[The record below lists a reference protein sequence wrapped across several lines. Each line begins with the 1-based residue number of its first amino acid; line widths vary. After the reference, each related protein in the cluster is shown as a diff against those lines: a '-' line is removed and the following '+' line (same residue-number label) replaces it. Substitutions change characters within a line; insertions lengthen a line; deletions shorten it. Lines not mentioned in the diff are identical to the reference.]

1 MKVAFA
7 VGVAVAACAFAA
19 TARADGD
26 PASDYLLA
34 SNVFLP
40 FDAKFPAKQQAQLVG
55 LVDAANKAGFKIR
68 VALIWSSYDMGSV
81 TVLWQKPKTYARFL
95 GEELSFLYK
104 QRVLIVMPNGF
115 GFSWRTHPSTAE
127 YAILE
132 KIPIP
137 SGAAGLVDAAQT
149 AVQQLAAANGV
160 HVSPPARMR
169 SPAQRNAH
177 DRLIIILASL
187 GAAALAIVLRFALS
201 AWRRRRSPTS
211 RRSRRP

>member
-1 MKVAFA
+1 MKFSLAVAA
-7 VGVAVAACAFAA
+7 AVAACAFAG

-40 FDAKFPAKQQAQLVG
+40 FDAKFPSKQQAQLVG
-55 LVDAANKAGFKIR
+55 LVGAANKAGFNIR

-81 TVLWQKPKTYARFL
+81 TVLWKKPRTYARFL

-104 QRVLIVMPNGF
+104 QRLLVVMPNGF
-115 GFSWRTHPSTAE
+115 GFSWRKHPSDAE
-127 YAILE
+127 YAILQ

-137 SGAAGLVDAAQT
+137 AGATGLVDAAQT
-149 AVQQLAAANGV
+149 AVQRLAAANGV
-160 HVSPPARMR
+160 HVKPPANVT
-169 SPAQRNAH
+169 SPAQRNSH

-187 GAAALAIVLRFALS
+187 AAAAAAIVLRFALQ
-201 AWRRRRSPTS
+201 RRRR
-211 RRSRRP
+211 

>member
-1 MKVAFA
+1 MKVALA
-7 VGVAVAACAFAA
+7 VAVAVAACALAG

-40 FDAKFPAKQQAQLVG
+40 FDAKFPAKQQAELVG

-115 GFSWRTHPSTAE
+115 GFSWKKHPSTAE
-127 YAILE
+127 YVILQ
-132 KIPIP
+132 KIPIAP
-137 SGAAGLVDAAQT
+137 GAAGLVDAAQI
-149 AVQQLAAANGV
+149 AVQRLAAANGV
-160 HVSPPARMR
+160 HVKPPAHVA
-169 SPAQRNAH
+169 SPARRNSH

-187 GAAALAIVLRFALS
+187 AAAALAVVLRFALS

-211 RRSRRP
+211 RRSR

>member
-1 MKVAFA
+1 MKIALAVAL
-7 VGVAVAACAFAA
+7 AVAACAFAG

-34 SNVFLP
+34 QNVFLP
-40 FDAKFPAKQQAQLVG
+40 FDAKFPAKKQVQLVG
-55 LVDAANKAGFKIR
+55 LVNAANKAGFKIR

-115 GFSWRTHPSTAE
+115 GFSWRKHPSDAE
-127 YAILE
+127 YAILK
-132 KIPIP
+132 KIPIGP
-137 SGAAGLVDAAQT
+137 GPLGLVDAAQT
-149 AVQQLAAANGV
+149 AVQRLAAANGV
-160 HVSPPARMR
+160 HVSPPANVT
-169 SPAQRNAH
+169 SPARRNSH

-187 GAAALAIVLRFALS
+187 AAAAVAIVLRFTLS

-211 RRSRRP
+211 RRSPR

>member
-1 MKVAFA
+1 MKIALAVA
-7 VGVAVAACAFAA
+7 VAVAACTLAG
-19 TARADGD
+19 TVRADGD

-34 SNVFLP
+34 QNVFLP
-40 FDAKFPAKQQAQLVG
+40 FDAKFPAKTQAQLVG

-115 GFSWRTHPSTAE
+115 GFSWRRHPSASE
-127 YAILE
+127 YAILQ
-132 KIPIP
+132 KIPIQP
-137 SGAAGLVDAAQT
+137 GAAGLVDAAQT
-149 AVQQLAAANGV
+149 AVQRLAAADGV
-160 HVSPPARMR
+160 HVSPPANVT
-169 SPAQRNAH
+169 SPARRNSH
-177 DRLIIILASL
+177 DRLVIILASL
-187 GAAALAIVLRFALS
+187 AAAALAVVLRFALS

-211 RRSRRP
+211 QRSHRS